1 MIEVAK
7 GRTEFFDKL
16 KMTLD
21 IGSHTADAVQQPDGS
36 WEVHGQ
42 GSAALIATM
51 AAAAERKARKVNFLP
66 RQVERKA
73 ARSVQLTLESAGQ
86 ATLCDGTVVR
96 RLETNG

>member
-21 IGSHTADAVQQPDGS
+21 IGTNTADAVRQPNGT
-36 WEVHGQ
+36 WEIHGQ
-42 GSAALIATM
+42 GSDGLIANM
-51 AAAAERKARKVNFLP
+51 AVIAERKARGVKFLP

-73 ARSVQLTLESAGQ
+73 ARSVQIALASAGQ
-86 ATLCDGTVVR
+86 AILSDGTVVR
-96 RLETNG
+96 RVGTNA